1 MRRGWFVL
9 ALMFLVAGFL
19 PNFAKAQESEDSIW
33 VNITG
38 AEEGRDEQGKLQ
50 VVLSWKVFKKAYN
63 KRKMTY
69 GNWEPVTDPKEL
81 GITFR
86 PEVAVDSLFTSIAN
100 SAEVQELSYTFTG
113 LEFSAHYFWRVELSA
128 PDAPHKWDVAQG
140 VIYKHTAEIAKK
152 RGVIAGYLHFVGQGG
167 IAFMIPIHLLLL
179 FGLIT
184 WVLIWRRL
192 WLANIF
198 PPNKPSLMYRILPV
212 DRTGKTEISSEKGNV
227 FLREV
232 AKYWTKAMDSMSIG
246 PEHFSSPEEYIK
258 ADRQTQEEMEKKM
271 WLDMGLPNVEKAIEI
286 CKNGVAGI
294 KLPKRPMEY
303 ATVRVLL
310 AALENHRS
318 NRNNYW
324 ASQEMDRAAE
334 NTVLKEV
341 DELKGWETT
350 ALWAVGSIEP
360 MLGLFG
366 TVVGIRGS
374 FSKIQETISV
384 NPSAQLTAIV
394 PALAGGI
401 QLALITTILGLT
413 FGIPMMLTHYF
424 YRGKVDWIFGKWEEI
439 VTDILNQA

>member
-1 MRRGWFVL
+1 MRRGCFALAVL
-9 ALMFLVAGFL
+9 LLVVALL
-19 PNFAKAQESEDSIW
+19 PNFATAQENMDSIW

-38 AEEGRDEQGKLQ
+38 AEEGKDEQGKLQ

-86 PEVAVDSLFTSIAN
+86 PEVAVDSLFTSIAK
-100 SAEVQELSYTFTG
+100 SKETQELSYTFTG
-113 LEFSAHYFWRVELSA
+113 LDFAAHYFWRVELSS
-128 PDAPHKWDVAQG
+128 PDNPHKWDIAEG

-152 RGVIAGYLHFVGQGG
+152 RGFIAGYLHFVGQGG

-179 FGLIT
+179 FGIIT
-184 WVLIWRRL
+184 WIIIWKRL

-198 PPNKPSLMYRILPV
+198 PPNKPSLMYRLLPV
-212 DRTGKTEISSEKGNV
+212 DRTGKTEMSSEKGNV

-232 AKYWTKAMDSMSIG
+232 AKYWTKAMESMSIG
-246 PEHFSSPEEYIK
+246 PEHFSSSEEYIK

-294 KLPKRPMEY
+294 KLPKHSMEY
-303 ATVRVLL
+303 PTVRVLL

-374 FSKIQETISV
+374 FSKIQETISL
-384 NPSAQLTAIV
+384 NPNAQLTQIV

-413 FGIPMMLTHYF
+413 FGIPMMLTHYY

>member
-1 MRRGWFVL
+1 MRRGWLVL
-9 ALMFLVAGFL
+9 ALVLFMVGFL
-19 PNFAKAQESEDSIW
+19 PRLSLAQESMDSIW

-38 AEEGRDEQGKLQ
+38 AEEGRDEEGKLQ

-63 KRKMTY
+63 KRRMTY
-69 GNWEPVTDPKEL
+69 GNWEPVADPKEL
-81 GITFR
+81 GLTFR
-86 PEVAVDSLFTSIAN
+86 PEVSVDSLFSSIAS

-113 LEFSAHYFWRVELSA
+113 LDFGTHYYWRVELAS
-128 PDAPHKWDVAQG
+128 PDMPHKWDFAEG
-140 VIYKHTAEIAKK
+140 VIYKHTAEVSKK
-152 RGVIAGYLHFVGQGG
+152 RGIISGYLHFVGQGG
-167 IAFMIPIHLLLL
+167 LAFMIPMHILLL

-184 WVLIWRRL
+184 MLLIWRRL

-198 PPNKPSLMYRILPV
+198 PPNKPSLMYRLLPV
-212 DRTGKTEISSEKGNV
+212 DRTGKTEMSSEKGNV

-232 AKYWTKAMDSMSIG
+232 AKYWTKAMEAMSIG
-246 PEHFSSPEEYIK
+246 PEHFSSPEEFIK

-271 WLDMGLPNVEKAIEI
+271 WIEKGLPNVEKAIEI

-294 KLPKRPMEY
+294 KLPKRPLEY
-303 ATVRVLL
+303 PTVRVLL

-318 NRNNYW
+318 NKNNFW

-360 MLGLFG
+360 MMGLFG
-366 TVVGIRGS
+366 TVVGIRSS
-374 FSKIQETISV
+374 FVKIQETIQV
-384 NPSAQLTAIV
+384 NPNAQLTAIV
-394 PALAGGI
+394 PQLAGGI
-401 QLALITTILGLT
+401 HVALITTILGLT
-413 FGIPMMLTHYF
+413 FGIPMMLAHYY